1 VRLAACFSPAAA
13 TPIVAL
19 YTSAMK
25 ALVWLLV
32 LYASVQ
38 ATGLYSQSTAAPIPQ
53 PIALWPNGA
62 PGALGTSEADQP
74 RLYPFIPPKPS
85 TDAAILVIPGGGYQ
99 VVAMGYEGIQL
110 ARWLNAQGMTA
121 FVLDYRVAPY
131 KYPVEINDGMRAMRY
146 IRAHAAGYHIDPGK
160 IGVLGFSAGGHLAST
175 LATHCKT
182 GNPADPDTIERLD
195 CRPDF
200 MVLGYPVIG
209 MEPPVNHSGSR
220 NNLLGASPDPALVH
234 TLSNQFAVSAQT
246 PPTFLFATTNDP
258 VVPIQN
264 SLDFYRA
271 LERAH
276 VPAEMHLFDYADH
289 GCGLCASIPAVSE
302 WPMLL
307 RNWLIHRNVLPPGA
321 PPMPPPEPNMPIWP
335 KGMVGPGQPH

>member
-1 VRLAACFSPAAA
+1 
-13 TPIVAL
+13 
-19 YTSAMK
+19 MK

-32 LYASVQ
+32 LYAVAQ
-38 ATGLYSQSTAAPIPQ
+38 AAVLYSQSTPTSIPQ

-62 PGALGTSEADQP
+62 PGALGTSEADKP
-74 RLYPFIPPKPS
+74 RLYPFIPAKKS

-99 VVAMGYEGIQL
+99 GVAIGYEGIQI
-110 ARWLNAQGMTA
+110 AQWLNAQGITA

-146 IRAHAAGYHIDPGK
+146 IRAHTADYGIDPGK
-160 IGVLGFSAGGHLAST
+160 LGVLGFSAGGHLAST
-175 LATHCKT
+175 LGTHCKA
-182 GNPADPDTIERLD
+182 GNPVDPDTIERFN

-209 MEPPVNHSGSR
+209 MEAPVNHQGSR
-220 NNLLGASPDPALVH
+220 DNLLGTSADPALVH
-234 TLSNQFAVSAQT
+234 QLSNQFAVSPET

-258 VVPIQN
+258 VVPIEN

-307 RNWLIHRNVLPPGA
+307 RNWLIHRNLLSQGA
-321 PPMPPPEPNMPIWP
+321 PPMPPAEPNMPAWP
-335 KGMVGPGQPH
+335 QGLVGPGQPH